1 MVYLVDELLY
11 FHRSFTTALG
21 IGHVEVF
28 LSICTV
34 VILCNSLLLLLLL
47 LCGGIHLSM
56 PRHDYVK
63 SGRLAVT
70 DKTKPIYIY
79 LHI

>member
-47 LCGGIHLSM
+47 CGGIH
-56 PRHDYVK
+56 
-63 SGRLAVT
+63 
-70 DKTKPIYIY
+70 
-79 LHI
+79 